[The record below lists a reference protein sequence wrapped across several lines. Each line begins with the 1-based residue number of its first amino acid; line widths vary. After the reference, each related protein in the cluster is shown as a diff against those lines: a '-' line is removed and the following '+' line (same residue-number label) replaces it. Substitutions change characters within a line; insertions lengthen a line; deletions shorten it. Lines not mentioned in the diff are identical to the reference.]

1 VEPALFRLR
10 AFSAG
15 MGVGLAFFA
24 GMTGLIL
31 ALGLYLQLG
40 LGYTP
45 LQAGLTQ
52 APWALG
58 VAIGSALSGAVLAAR
73 FGRTGLQVGA
83 LVMIAGIGVL
93 VPTISLTAGAVTGW
107 QLAPGLLVCGFGMGM
122 VMTPFFDI
130 TLAGV
135 TLPLVGSASGV
146 LNANQQ
152 LGGAAGIAVLGTVF
166 FDLFDK
172 GRATSAIDAVL
183 VASAGLVL
191 VAAALAFLLPRR
203 SAAAVEAH

>member
-1 VEPALFRLR
+1 
-10 AFSAG
+10 
-15 MGVGLAFFA
+15 
-24 GMTGLIL
+24 
-31 ALGLYLQLG
+31 
-40 LGYTP
+40 

-58 VAIGSALSGAVLAAR
+58 VAIGSGLSGAVLAAR

-83 LVMIAGIGVL
+83 LVMVAGIGVL